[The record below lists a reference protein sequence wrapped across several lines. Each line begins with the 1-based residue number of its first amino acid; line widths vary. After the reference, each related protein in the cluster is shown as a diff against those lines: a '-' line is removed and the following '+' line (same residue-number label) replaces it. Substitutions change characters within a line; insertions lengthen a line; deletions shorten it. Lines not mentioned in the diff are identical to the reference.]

1 MVFTPVLL
9 RCTTPLS
16 LQPLWFGPRQ
26 WTIERGEGRYILL
39 LYYLHTE
46 NISKYFVFLFSV
58 RKFLPFIFLDPPLL
72 SLLTMPAS
80 LTRGLAISCS
90 TKGTR
95 WPIAARGGTVG
106 EPGVNRIVEN

>member
-46 NISKYFVFLFSV
+46 NISKYFVSLFSM
-58 RKFLPFIFLDPPLL
+58 RKFLLFISFGPPP
-72 SLLTMPAS
+72 SFKLLTMPAS
-80 LTRGLAISCS
+80 QTRGPGNQLFHKRYSLANSS
-90 TKGTR
+90 ARGDGGGTR
-95 WPIAARGGTVG
+95 SKPDC
-106 EPGVNRIVEN
+106 